1 MLPEWP
7 PGTVTVLATGG
18 GAAHAI
24 PVSAAIRAAPD
35 IALLGLGARRESL
48 PRLPAGPRAALL
60 VVGPGAESPPRLRAD
75 PRAALLVLAAGDVA
89 FTAHGRA
96 TVLDEVVDGVVAV
109 RLDVE
114 RVQDHRQPS
123 FTIEDGVRWHWT
135 DPAAADRDAT
145 VRGALQTLMD
155 TLTGP

>member
-18 GAAHAI
+18 GPAHAI

-35 IALLGLGARRESL
+35 IALLGLGAKRKSL
-48 PRLPAGPRAALL
+48 A
-60 VVGPGAESPPRLRAD
+60 RLRAD
-75 PRAALLVLAAGDVA
+75 PRAALLVLAADDVA

-96 TVLDEVVDGVVAV
+96 TVLDEIADGVVAV

-114 RVQDHRQPS
+114 RVQDHGQPT
-123 FTIEDGVRWHWT
+123 FTIDDAVQWHWT
-135 DPAAADRDAT
+135 DRAAADRDAT
-145 VRGALQTLMD
+145 VRAALHGLAD
-155 TLTGP
+155 TLLSP